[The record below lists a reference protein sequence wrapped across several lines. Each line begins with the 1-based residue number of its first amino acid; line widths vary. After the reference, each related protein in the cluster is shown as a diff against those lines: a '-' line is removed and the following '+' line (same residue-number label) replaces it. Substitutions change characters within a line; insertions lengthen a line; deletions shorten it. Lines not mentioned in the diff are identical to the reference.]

1 MMKTIYERII
11 PLAEAEKDRV
21 AKELSLHK
29 KQYELEVEKLYHLL
43 VRYESFLKAQDE
55 IGIVELTSSQYRE
68 RARDVVKQEIERQ
81 QLYVTQ
87 SKNRYERTQEALER
101 ALIEEKK
108 FSRLQENHRVET
120 KRIEALT
127 EQNQLDELALLQFG
141 RGRMI

>member
-55 IGIVELTSSQYRE
+55 IGVVELTSSQYRE

-108 FSRLQENHRVET
+108 FSRLQENHTVEA

>member
-1 MMKTIYERII
+1 MKTIYERII

-29 KQYELEVEKLYHLL
+29 KQYEIEVEKLYHLL

-87 SKNRYERTQEALER
+87 SKNRYERAQEALER

-108 FSRLQENHRVET
+108 FSCLQENHTVET

>member
-1 MMKTIYERII
+1 MKTIYERII

-55 IGIVELTSSQYRE
+55 IGVVELTSSQYRE

-108 FSRLQENHRVET
+108 FSRLQENHTVET
-120 KRIEALT
+120 KRIEALM

>member
-1 MMKTIYERII
+1 MKTIYERII

-55 IGIVELTSSQYRE
+55 IGVVELTSSQYRE

-108 FSRLQENHRVET
+108 FSRLQENHTVET

>member
-1 MMKTIYERII
+1 MKTIYERII

-21 AKELSLHK
+21 AKELNLHK
-29 KQYELEVEKLYHLL
+29 KQYEIEVEKLYHLL

-108 FSRLQENHRVET
+108 FSRLQENHTVET

>member
-1 MMKTIYERII
+1 MKTIYERII

-101 ALIEEKK
+101 TLIEEKK
-108 FSRLQENHRVET
+108 FSRLQENHTVET

>member
-1 MMKTIYERII
+1 MKTIYERII

-29 KQYELEVEKLYHLL
+29 KQYEIEVEKLYHLL

-87 SKNRYERTQEALER
+87 SKNRYERAQEALER

-108 FSRLQENHRVET
+108 FSRLQENHTVET
-120 KRIEALT
+120 KRIKALT

>member
-1 MMKTIYERII
+1 MKTIYERII

-29 KQYELEVEKLYHLL
+29 KQYEIEVEKLYHLL

-87 SKNRYERTQEALER
+87 SRNRYERAQEALER

-108 FSRLQENHRVET
+108 FSRLQENHTVET

>member
-1 MMKTIYERII
+1 MKTIYERII

-29 KQYELEVEKLYHLL
+29 KQYEIEVEKLYHLL

-87 SKNRYERTQEALER
+87 SKNRYERAQEALER
-101 ALIEEKK
+101 ALTEEKK
-108 FSRLQENHRVET
+108 FSRLQENHTVET

>member
-29 KQYELEVEKLYHLL
+29 KQYEIEVEKLYHLL

-55 IGIVELTSSQYRE
+55 IGVVELTSSQYRE

-108 FSRLQENHRVET
+108 FSRLQENHTVET

>member
-108 FSRLQENHRVET
+108 FSRLQENHTVET

>member
-1 MMKTIYERII
+1 MKTIYERII

-29 KQYELEVEKLYHLL
+29 KQYEIEVEKLYHLL

-87 SKNRYERTQEALER
+87 SKNRYERAQEALER

-108 FSRLQENHRVET
+108 FSRLQENHTVET

>member
-1 MMKTIYERII
+1 MKTIYERII

-43 VRYESFLKAQDE
+43 VRYESFLNAQDE

-87 SKNRYERTQEALER
+87 SKNRYERTQEALEQ

-108 FSRLQENHRVET
+108 FSRLQENHTVET

>member
-1 MMKTIYERII
+1 MKTIYERII

-21 AKELSLHK
+21 AKELSLYK
-29 KQYELEVEKLYHLL
+29 KQYEIEVEKLYHLL

-87 SKNRYERTQEALER
+87 SKNRYERAQEALER

-108 FSRLQENHRVET
+108 FSRLQENHTVET

>member
-1 MMKTIYERII
+1 MKTIYERII

-55 IGIVELTSSQYRE
+55 IGVVELTSSQYRE

-108 FSRLQENHRVET
+108 FSRLQENHTVEA

>member
-1 MMKTIYERII
+1 MKTIYERII

-29 KQYELEVEKLYHLL
+29 KQYEIEVEKLYHLL

-87 SKNRYERTQEALER
+87 SRNRYERTQEALER

-108 FSRLQENHRVET
+108 FSRLQENHTVET

>member
-1 MMKTIYERII
+1 MKTIYERII

-55 IGIVELTSSQYRE
+55 IGVVELTSSQYRE

-108 FSRLQENHRVET
+108 FSRLQENHSVET

>member
-1 MMKTIYERII
+1 MKTIYERII

-29 KQYELEVEKLYHLL
+29 KQYEIEVQKLYHLL

-87 SKNRYERTQEALER
+87 SKNRYERAQEALER

-108 FSRLQENHRVET
+108 FSRLQENHTVET

>member
-1 MMKTIYERII
+1 MKTIYERIS

-29 KQYELEVEKLYHLL
+29 KQYEIEVEKLYHLL

-87 SKNRYERTQEALER
+87 SKNRYERAQEALER

-108 FSRLQENHRVET
+108 FSRLQENHTVET

>member
-1 MMKTIYERII
+1 MKTIYERII

-21 AKELSLHK
+21 AKELSIHK
-29 KQYELEVEKLYHLL
+29 KQYEIEVEKLYHLL

-87 SKNRYERTQEALER
+87 SKNRYERAQEALER

-108 FSRLQENHRVET
+108 FSRLQENHTVET

>member
-1 MMKTIYERII
+1 MKTIYERII

-29 KQYELEVEKLYHLL
+29 KQYEIEVEKLYHLL

-81 QLYVTQ
+81 RKH
-87 SKNRYERTQEALER
+87 SNE
-101 ALIEEKK
+101 
-108 FSRLQENHRVET
+108 H
-120 KRIEALT
+120 
-127 EQNQLDELALLQFG
+127 
-141 RGRMI
+141 

>member
-1 MMKTIYERII
+1 M
-11 PLAEAEKDRV
+11 
-21 AKELSLHK
+21 
-29 KQYELEVEKLYHLL
+29 
-43 VRYESFLKAQDE
+43 
-55 IGIVELTSSQYRE
+55 
-68 RARDVVKQEIERQ
+68 KQEIERQ

-87 SKNRYERTQEALER
+87 SKNRYERAQEALER

-108 FSRLQENHRVET
+108 FSRLQENHTVET

>member
-1 MMKTIYERII
+1 MKTIYERII

-29 KQYELEVEKLYHLL
+29 KQYEIEVEKLYHLL
-43 VRYESFLKAQDE
+43 VRYVSFLKAQDE

-87 SKNRYERTQEALER
+87 SKNRYERAQEALER

-108 FSRLQENHRVET
+108 FSRLQENHTVET

>member
-55 IGIVELTSSQYRE
+55 IGVVELTSSQYRE

-101 ALIEEKK
+101 ALIEERNLAG
-108 FSRLQENHRVET
+108 S
-120 KRIEALT
+120 KRIIQSKRNESKH
-127 EQNQLDELALLQFG
+127 
-141 RGRMI
+141 

>member
-1 MMKTIYERII
+1 MKTIYERII

-21 AKELSLHK
+21 AKELSLRK
-29 KQYELEVEKLYHLL
+29 KQYEIEVEKLYHLL

-87 SKNRYERTQEALER
+87 SKNRYERAQEALER

-108 FSRLQENHRVET
+108 FSRLQENHTVET

>member
-1 MMKTIYERII
+1 MKTIYERII

-87 SKNRYERTQEALER
+87 SKNRYERTQEALEQ

-108 FSRLQENHRVET
+108 FSRLQENHTVET

>member
-55 IGIVELTSSQYRE
+55 IGVVELTFSQYRE

-108 FSRLQENHRVET
+108 FSRLQENHTVET

>member
-1 MMKTIYERII
+1 MKTIYERII

-29 KQYELEVEKLYHLL
+29 KQYEIEVEKLYHLL

-108 FSRLQENHRVET
+108 FSRLQENHTVET

>member
-1 MMKTIYERII
+1 MKTIYERII

-29 KQYELEVEKLYHLL
+29 KQYEIEVEKLYHLL

-108 FSRLQENHRVET
+108 FSRLQENHTIET

>member
-1 MMKTIYERII
+1 MKTIYERII

-21 AKELSLHK
+21 AKELSFHK

-43 VRYESFLKAQDE
+43 IRYESFLKAQDE
-55 IGIVELTSSQYRE
+55 IGTVELMSSQYRE

-108 FSRLQENHRVET
+108 FSRLQENHTVET

>member
-1 MMKTIYERII
+1 MKTIYERII

-87 SKNRYERTQEALER
+87 SKNRYERTHEALEQ

-108 FSRLQENHRVET
+108 FSRLQENHTVET

>member
-1 MMKTIYERII
+1 MKTIYERII

-29 KQYELEVEKLYHLL
+29 KQYEIEVEKLYHLL

-87 SKNRYERTQEALER
+87 SKNRYERAQETLER

-108 FSRLQENHRVET
+108 FSRLQENHTVET

>member
-55 IGIVELTSSQYRE
+55 IGVVELTSSQYRE

-108 FSRLQENHRVET
+108 FSRLQENHTVET

>member
-1 MMKTIYERII
+1 MKTIYERII

-55 IGIVELTSSQYRE
+55 IGVVELTSSQYRE

-87 SKNRYERTQEALER
+87 SKNRYERTQEALEQ

-108 FSRLQENHRVET
+108 FSRLQENHTVET